1 MGPPL
6 PSSPRGEAIN
16 WLAALE
22 CDMARLATFF
32 ALRRA
37 AMKTLDL
44 VFLWHMHQPD
54 YRDHGAVGGA
64 VADPKTKVGADGTA
78 ANDATGEFVL
88 PWVYLHA
95 MKDYSDMA
103 AHFERHPRI
112 HGVVNFVPVLLDQ
125 IEDYAQQFACGQ
137 FRDPLLRMLA
147 TPDLAHINAADRRM
161 LLATCFRS
169 NHSTMLEPFPHYQR
183 LHAIYVLLDHES
195 ETAHAYLSGAYF
207 SDLVTW
213 YHLAWIGETERR
225 RNPTVAKLMSKGEG
239 YDAEDRRQLLTGI
252 GDLVTGLIPR
262 WRALAA
268 RGQVELSSTPQTH
281 PLSPLLLDF
290 RVARESVPTASL
302 PFNATYPG
310 GRSRVNAQIDAAR
323 TSHAS
328 RFGAPPVGMWP
339 AEGAVSEDFVKHLAT
354 AGCRWIASGE
364 GVLKNSLAAS
374 KLTDRRAAYHPW
386 QMEKTPGVT
395 LFFRDERLSDL
406 IGFDY
411 AKWHGRDAAQH
422 LVLQLEAILD
432 AAAENE
438 TPVVSIILDGEN
450 AWEHYPYN
458 GYYFFE
464 DLYGLLAE
472 HPRIRTTTYAELLA
486 RPNPPA
492 ATSLPQLTAGSW
504 VYGTLSTWIG
514 DKAKNRGWDLLCE
527 AKQSCD
533 RVLASGR
540 LDAAEVRAVETQL
553 AICESSDWFWWF
565 GDYNPS
571 AAVISFDNLYRRN
584 LARLYRLLQL
594 KPPTHLDTP
603 ICAGSANAEVGSMR
617 RVSMT
622 SS

>member
-1 MGPPL
+1 
-6 PSSPRGEAIN
+6 
-16 WLAALE
+16 
-22 CDMARLATFF
+22 
-32 ALRRA
+32 
-37 AMKTLDL
+37 MKQLDL
-44 VFLWHMHQPD
+44 IFLWHMHQPD
-54 YRDHGAVGGA
+54 YRDHGAVGTGA
-64 VADPKTKVGADGTA
+64 KVGAGGTA
-78 ANDATGEFVL
+78 AGEFVL

-95 MKDYSDMA
+95 MKDYVDMA
-103 AHFERHPRI
+103 AHLERHPQIRC
-112 HGVVNFVPVLLDQ
+112 VVNFVPVLLDQ
-125 IEDYAQQFACGQ
+125 IEDYARQFASGQ

-147 TPDLAHINAADRRM
+147 IPDLDDINDEDRR
-161 LLATCFRS
+161 LLLDTCFRS
-169 NHSTMLEPFPHYQR
+169 NHTTMLAPFPHYQR
-183 LHAIYVLLDHES
+183 LHNLYELHARAD
-195 ETAHAYLSGAYF
+195 ETACPYLSGAYF

-213 YHLAWIGETERR
+213 YHLAWTGESERR
-225 RNPTVAKLMSKGEG
+225 RNPLLATLMSQGEG
-239 YDAEDRRQLLTGI
+239 YDARDRQQLLASI
-252 GDLVTGLIPR
+252 GELMSGLIPR

-290 RVARESVPTASL
+290 KAARESLPEAPL
-302 PFNATYPG
+302 PFTAAYPG
-310 GRSRVNAQIDAAR
+310 GRSRVIAHIDAAR
-323 TSHAS
+323 ISHAR

-339 AEGAVSEDFVKHLAT
+339 AEGAVSEDFVKYLA
-354 AGCRWIASGE
+354 AADCRWIASGE
-364 GVLKNSLAAS
+364 GVLNNSLAAS
-374 KLTDRRAAYHPW
+374 KISDPHAAYHPW
-386 QMEKTPGVT
+386 KLGSAPGLT

-422 LVLQLEAILD
+422 LVTQLEAILD
-432 AAAENE
+432 GAAENE

-486 RPNPPA
+486 RPKPPPA
-492 ATSLPQLTAGSW
+492 TVLPRLTAGSW

-514 DKAKNRGWDLLCE
+514 DTAKNRGWDLLCE

-540 LDAAEVRAVETQL
+540 LDSAQVAAVNAQL

-571 AAVISFDNLYRRN
+571 AAVASFDSLFRRN
-584 LARLYRLLQL
+584 LARLYGLLQL
-594 KPPTHLDTP
+594 EPPAHLDTP
-603 ICAGSANAEVGSMR
+603 ICAGSATAEGGSMR
-617 RVSMT
+617 RVTVSQ
-622 SS
+622 S

>member
-1 MGPPL
+1 
-6 PSSPRGEAIN
+6 
-16 WLAALE
+16 
-22 CDMARLATFF
+22 
-32 ALRRA
+32 
-37 AMKTLDL
+37 MKQLDL

-54 YRDHGAVGGA
+54 YRDHGTGPEAGA
-64 VADPKTKVGADGTA
+64 GGTA
-78 ANDATGEFVL
+78 SGEFVL

-95 MKDYSDMA
+95 MKDYVDMA
-103 AHFERHPRI
+103 AHLERHPQIRC
-112 HGVVNFVPVLLDQ
+112 VVNFVPVLLDQ
-125 IEDYAQQFACGQ
+125 IEDYAQQFASGL

-147 TPDLAHINAADRRM
+147 TSDLEHISEADRRL

-169 NHSTMLEPFPHYQR
+169 NHTTMLTPFPHYQR
-183 LHAIYVLLDHES
+183 LHDLYEVHTKADKG
-195 ETAHAYLSGAYF
+195 ACNYLSGAYF

-213 YHLAWIGETERR
+213 YHLAWTGESERR
-225 RNPTVAKLMSKGEG
+225 HNPLLATLMSQGEG
-239 YDAEDRRQLLTGI
+239 YDARDRQQLLASI
-252 GDLVTGLIPR
+252 GELIRGLIPR

-268 RGQVELSSTPQTH
+268 SGQVEISSTPQTH
-281 PLSPLLLDF
+281 PLAPLLLDF
-290 RVARESVPTASL
+290 GAARESLPDAPL
-302 PFNATYPG
+302 PFTAAYPG
-310 GRSRVNAQIDAAR
+310 GRSRVIAHIDAAR
-323 TSHAS
+323 ISHAR

-339 AEGAVSEDFVKHLAT
+339 AEGAVSEDFIKHLA
-354 AGCRWIASGE
+354 AADCRWIASGE
-364 GVLKNSLAAS
+364 GVLRNSLAAS
-374 KLTDRRAAYHPW
+374 KISDPRAAYHPW
-386 QMEKTPGVT
+386 KLEKAPGLA

-464 DLYGLLAE
+464 DLYGLLAG

-486 RPNPPA
+486 RPDPPA
-492 ATSLPQLTAGSW
+492 AAVLPRLTAGSW

-514 DKAKNRGWDLLCE
+514 DSAKNRGWDLLCE

-540 LDAAEVRAVETQL
+540 LDSAQVTAVNAQL

-571 AAVISFDNLYRRN
+571 AAVASFDSLYRRN
-584 LARLYRLLQL
+584 LARLYELLQL
-594 KPPTHLDTP
+594 EPPTHLDTP
-603 ICAGSANAEVGSMR
+603 ICAGSATAEGGAMR
-617 RVSMT
+617 RVTVSKN
-622 SS
+622 

>member
-1 MGPPL
+1 
-6 PSSPRGEAIN
+6 
-16 WLAALE
+16 
-22 CDMARLATFF
+22 
-32 ALRRA
+32 
-37 AMKTLDL
+37 MKTLDL

-54 YRDHGAVGGA
+54 YRDHGSAR
-64 VADPKTKVGADGTA
+64 VGAGDT
-78 ANDATGEFVL
+78 ATGEFVL

-95 MKDYSDMA
+95 MKDYVDMA
-103 AHFERHPRI
+103 AHLERHPQMRC
-112 HGVVNFVPVLLDQ
+112 VVNFVPVLLDQ
-125 IEDYAQQFACGQ
+125 IEDYAQQFASGQ

-147 TPDLAHINAADRRM
+147 TPDLDNITAAERKL

-169 NHSTMLEPFPHYQR
+169 NHTTMLAPFPHYQR
-183 LHAIYVLLDHES
+183 LHDLYLLLAEDTDS
-195 ETAHAYLSGAYF
+195 TYDYLSGAYF

-213 YHLAWIGETERR
+213 YHLAWTGETERR
-225 RNPTVAKLMSKGEG
+225 RNPLLANLMSQGEG
-239 YDAEDRRQLLTGI
+239 YDAGDRRQLLASI
-252 GDLVTGLIPR
+252 GELIGGLIPR
-262 WRALAA
+262 WRALAE
-268 RGQVELSSTPQTH
+268 RGQVEISSTPNTH

-290 RVARESVPTASL
+290 KVARESLPEAPL
-302 PFNATYPG
+302 PFAAAYPG
-310 GRSRVNAQIDAAR
+310 GRSRVIAHIDAAR
-323 TSHAS
+323 ISHAR

-339 AEGAVSEDFVKHLAT
+339 AEGAVSEDFVKHLAV
-354 AGCRWIASGE
+354 ADCRWIASGE
-364 GVLKNSLAAS
+364 GVLNNSLATS
-374 KLTDRRAAYHPW
+374 KLSDPRAAYHPW
-386 QMEKTPGVT
+386 KLEQAPGLT

-411 AKWHGRDAAQH
+411 AKWHGRDAAKH

-432 AAAENE
+432 AAAEDE

-486 RPNPPA
+486 RPSPPA
-492 ATSLPQLTAGSW
+492 AAVLPRLTAGSW

-514 DKAKNRGWDLLCE
+514 DEAKNRGWDLLCE

-540 LDAAEVRAVETQL
+540 LDAAQVAAVNAQL

-571 AAVISFDNLYRRN
+571 AAVASFDSLYRRN
-584 LARLYRLLQL
+584 LARLYGLLQL
-594 KPPTHLDTP
+594 EPPAHLDTP
-603 ICAGSANAEVGSMR
+603 ICAGSATAEGGSMR
-617 RVSMT
+617 RVT
-622 SS
+622 QKNAN